1 MSRHP
6 RRVVYVLAAAVL
18 SALPAAP
25 AAAAPADLSAPG
37 DAHFDACGTPAPGKC
52 IVRGVGDF
60 NGDGLD
66 DLVTENGG
74 QAVVA
79 GANVSVK
86 RTFSVMYAPFG
97 PDGADRKGAIKLSTV
112 PAAVPVTVADVDADG
127 RDDIVFVG
135 QHLVPL
141 ARAGAPGAAGTR
153 FQRVLRVSVVLGRPS
168 GLIALDL
175 HDGDRADVVVE
186 RVLEAGEQTASA
198 GQGLFAAAAFGDFD
212 ADGTVDLALGFG
224 APNNRFITDTR
235 GGSVPVNDLVA
246 NDVEVMHGVGAAP
259 GRRTFTAD
267 LRITDLGACDQ
278 PLAGAGDVSGDGI
291 ADIVGRRCPGSGLP
305 DGVWVQP
312 GAAADAAA
320 PGDGGTP
327 AVVRI
332 GTAGT
337 ASGAAFDPRGA
348 AGDTTDVVP
357 PPPPSPGRGYVG
369 GAGGGGL
376 NLIQPGD
383 PVPLFVT
390 DVDDD
395 GTADIVHVFRGSA
408 HVWLGG
414 PDIAADA
421 LANRTDRIYL
431 GAGFSELA
439 RTRAW
444 RTGDLDG
451 DGGPD
456 LLLADALPVVAEG
469 KPTAIVRSDE
479 RTRVPLR
486 LFRGARA
493 AADVIDLAT
502 ETPDAQWAAPTQ
514 ALWGMG
520 DFNGDGAVDLLM
532 ADPAAARGS
541 DVSIVHGPLTAR

>member
-1 MSRHP
+1 MTRHTCH
-6 RRVVYVLAAAVL
+6 RLAFVLAAAVL
-18 SALPAAP
+18 SALPAVRAS
-25 AAAAPADLSAPG
+25 AAPADLSAPA
-37 DAHFDACGTPAPGKC
+37 DARFDACGTPAPGKC

-79 GANVSVK
+79 GTNVSVK
-86 RTFSVMYAPFG
+86 RSFSVMYAPFG

-112 PAAVPVTVADVDADG
+112 PAAVPVTITDVDADG
-127 RDDIVFVG
+127 LDDIVFVG
-135 QHLVPL
+135 QHLVPI
-141 ARAGAPGAAGTR
+141 ARASAPGAAGTR

-175 HDGDRADVVVE
+175 HDGDGADIVVE
-186 RVLEAGEQTASA
+186 RALSASEQTASV
-198 GQGLFAAAAFGDFD
+198 GQGLFAAAGFGDFD

-224 APNNRFITDTR
+224 APDNRFITDTR
-235 GGSVPVNDLVA
+235 GSSQPIASFVA
-246 NDVEVMHGVGAAP
+246 NDVEVMHGVGVAP
-259 GRRTFTAD
+259 GRRAFAAD
-267 LRITDLGACDQ
+267 LRITDLGRCDQ
-278 PLAGAGDVSGDGI
+278 PLAGVGDVSGDGI
-291 ADIVGRRCPGSGLP
+291 ADIVGRRCPGNGLP
-305 DGVWVQP
+305 DGVWVRP
-312 GAAADAAA
+312 GGPRAGTA
-320 PGDGGTP
+320 GDP
-327 AVVRI
+327 AVVRMD
-332 GTAGT
+332 AGVP
-337 ASGAAFDPRGA
+337 GGPAFDARAA
-348 AGDTTDVVP
+348 AGDTTDVL

-369 GAGGGGL
+369 GAGGAGL

-390 DVDDD
+390 DIDDD
-395 GTADIVHVFRGSA
+395 GTADIVHVFRGNA

-451 DGGPD
+451 DRAPD
-456 LLLADALPVVAEG
+456 LLLADALPVGADG
-469 KPTAIVRSDE
+469 KATAIVRADE

-486 LFRGARA
+486 LFRGERA
-493 AADVIDLAT
+493 AAEVIDLAT
-502 ETPDAQWAAPTQ
+502 EAPDAQWTTPTQ

-532 ADPAAARGS
+532 ADPALARGS
-541 DVSIVHGPLTAR
+541 NVSIIHGPLTAR